1 MMSFKRPEPA
11 KAIRTI
17 ASVFL
22 VGAIGFTIP
31 YTRNLFAHLTPL
43 AILFAIAGGVF
54 FHDGDRSLKF
64 WIVSAFIL
72 LGGFFIEVIGV
83 NTGVIFGEYSYGKVL
98 GPKIFSTPVI
108 IGFTWYLLV
117 YASRSVVEYWDTS
130 EWIKIIVVAIMVT
143 GFDIV
148 LEPVAIKLGYWS
160 WADVQVPLQNYF
172 AWFVISLVFSATLSL
187 SKVKLYNEMGGPIFI
202 ILFIFFILLNG
213 ILLVV

>member
-1 MMSFKRPEPA
+1 MMSLKRPEPA

-43 AILFAIAGGVF
+43 AILFAIVGGVF

-83 NTGVIFGEYSYGKVL
+83 NTGIIFGEYSYGKVL
-98 GPKIFSTPVI
+98 GPKIISTPVI

-148 LEPVAIKLGYWS
+148 LEPVAIKLGYWT
-160 WADVQVPLQNYF
+160 WAEVQVPLQNYF